1 MRCGANEDSGC
12 GMVAGRV
19 GRDADERPMKLL
31 VANRGEI
38 AIRIMRAAAEL
49 NIATVAVAP
58 RDDAGSLHTGK
69 ADEAVTLAGAGAAA
83 YLDIAGIVAAGR
95 GAGCDAVHPGYGF
108 LAENA
113 AFARACAAAGLAFVG
128 PRVETLEL
136 FGDKARARAAA
147 AAAGVPVIRGIDRA
161 VSVEE
166 AQAFFDGLPEG
177 RGMMIKAVGGGGGR
191 GSRMVDSADAVAGTY
206 ERCRSEAEAAFGS
219 GELYVEEFVRRAR
232 HVEVQVLGDV
242 HGGVAHL
249 GERECSVQRRFQK
262 IVEVAPAPALDGEMR
277 DRMIDAA
284 VRFAAGVGY
293 ANAGT
298 FEFLVDGES
307 FAFIEANAR
316 LQVEHT
322 VTEEVTGVDIVKAQL
337 RLAQGAT
344 IAELGL
350 DRAHEPRGYAIQARV
365 CMESVREDGAIL
377 PTAGRLAAYE
387 APSGPGVRTDGFG
400 YAGYETSLDYDSLLA
415 KVIGHSPSGA
425 FDDAV
430 ARTARALAEFR
441 IEGVET
447 NIPFLLS
454 ILRHPDFAA
463 GRVHTRFVDEQMQT
477 LAAADETRRFVTPSG
492 HDAETADGFA
502 GARVEDAHDPLAL
515 FKHDTRVKSEESAD
529 DRVPTGP
536 APVPAPVPGTVV
548 SVDATQGDHVAA
560 GQPIATINSLELDHV
575 VRARR
580 GGVIDAV
587 FVASGDSI
595 GVGDPLAFVSESER
609 DDSWAEPPPE
619 TDLDARRSDLA
630 LVDERRA
637 YIGDDFRAEKIATR
651 RHAKQQRSPAE
662 NIAHLMDGTFREYGP
677 LVTAASWQKQQWLR
691 ETTQA
696 DGLVM
701 GIGSINGDKFDDDR
715 SRAVVV
721 HYDYMV
727 VAGTQG
733 GRGHYKQDRMYEL
746 AARYRLPLVLFA
758 EGGGGRP
765 GISGGE
771 RAEATDIA
779 VEAGLRKPGEGP
791 PRSAAAAVDVA
802 GRGGGGVPVDSY
814 TFTKLCELSGLVP
827 LVGVNSGRCFAGNTV
842 MLASCDVIIAA
853 ENSTIGLGGPAM
865 IEGGGLGIYTPEE
878 VGPMSFQV
886 PDGVVDILVK
896 DDAAA
901 IETTKKYLSYFQGPV
916 LQWSSRDQRPLRHLV
931 PENRNETYDMRE
943 LVATL
948 ADEDSILEIREAF
961 GVGIMTAFIRI
972 EGHPLGLIANNP
984 AHLSGAIDS
993 DAADKGAR
1001 FLQLCDTFDIPVLSL
1016 MDCPGI
1022 MPGPEYE
1029 RTALL
1034 RHVGRLFVTGANL
1047 TTPVFGV
1054 VIRKAYGMGVRAMC
1068 GGSSLEPF
1076 FTVAWPTA
1084 EFADMTIDGRVDLM
1098 FGEEL
1103 EAVENPEERQAIRG
1117 RLIDAHVD
1125 RVRAVNSGG
1134 ANYGIDDVI
1143 DPADTRAWIAQG
1155 LRSIPKV
1162 PPRTA
1167 KKRPNVDTW

>member
-1 MRCGANEDSGC
+1 
-12 GMVAGRV
+12 
-19 GRDADERPMKLL
+19 MKLL

-69 ADEAVTLAGAGAAA
+69 ADEVVTLAGAGTAA
-83 YLDIAGIVAAGR
+83 YLDIDRIVAAAR
-95 GAGCDAVHPGYGF
+95 DTGCDAVHPGYGF

-113 AFARACAAAGLAFVG
+113 ELAVRCHEAGLTFVG
-128 PRVETLEL
+128 PRVETLRL

-147 AAAGVPVIRGIDRA
+147 TAAGVPVVRGIDHA
-161 VSVEE
+161 VTVDE
-166 AQAFFDGLPEG
+166 AAAFFAELGAG

-191 GSRMVDSADAVAGTY
+191 GSRMVSSAGDVAASF
-206 ERCRSEAEAAFGS
+206 ERCRAEAQAAFGN
-219 GELYVEEFVRRAR
+219 GDLYVEEFIARAR
-232 HVEVQVLGDV
+232 HVEVQILGDA
-242 HGGVAHL
+242 GGAVAHL

-262 IVEVAPAPALDGEMR
+262 IVEVAPAPGLADELR
-277 DRMIDAA
+277 VRIIDAA
-284 VRFAAGVGY
+284 VRFAASVGY
-293 ANAGT
+293 GNAGT
-298 FEFLVDGES
+298 FEFLVDVSGAASGNAADEA
-307 FAFIEANAR
+307 FAFIETNAR

-337 RLAQGAT
+337 RLAEGAT
-344 IAELGL
+344 LAELGL
-350 DRAHEPRGYAIQARV
+350 DRVVAPRGYAIQARV
-365 CMESVREDGAIL
+365 CMESVREGGAIL
-377 PTAGRLAAYE
+377 PASGTLTAYE

-400 YAGYETSLDYDSLLA
+400 YGGYETSLDYDSLLA
-415 KVIGHSPSGA
+415 KVVGHSPSGDFA
-425 FDDAV
+425 DAI
-430 ARTARALAEFR
+430 ARTSRALAEFR

-447 NIPFLLS
+447 NIAFLES
-454 ILRHPDFAA
+454 ILGHADFAS
-463 GRVHTRFVDEQMQT
+463 GRVHTRFVDENMAS
-477 LAAADETRRFVTPSG
+477 LAAADAGRRFVAPSG
-492 HDAETADGFA
+492 RDSAETADGFA
-502 GARVEDAHDPLAL
+502 GARVEDAADPLAL
-515 FKHDTRVKSEESAD
+515 FNHDTRIKSQESELDELASS
-529 DRVPTGP
+529 GP
-536 APVPAPVPGTVV
+536 FMLSAPVPGTLV
-548 SVDATQGDHVAA
+548 SIDGAEGDPVLS
-560 GQPIATINSLELDHV
+560 GQPVATINALELDHV
-575 VRARR
+575 VRAERSAIVNAVLVAA
-580 GGVIDAV
+580 GDAIR
-587 FVASGDSI
+587 A
-595 GVGDPLAFVSESER
+595 GDPLFLMTESDVEGV
-609 DDSWAEPPPE
+609 WVEPRPDPG
-619 TDLDARRSDLA
+619 LDARRDDLA
-630 LVDERRA
+630 QVDRRRD
-637 YIGDDFRAEKIATR
+637 YIHDDFRAEKIAR
-651 RHAKQQRSPAE
+651 RHAKQQRSPLE
-662 NIAHLMDGTFREYGP
+662 NIAHLMDGSFREYGP

-701 GIGSINGDKFDDDR
+701 GVGSINGDLFDADR
-715 SRAVVV
+715 SSAVVV

-733 GRGHYKQDRMYEL
+733 GRGHYKQDRIYEL
-746 AARYRLPLVLFA
+746 AGRYRLPLVLFA

-771 RAEATDIA
+771 RAEHQDIA
-779 VEAGLRKPGEGP
+779 VEAGLRKPGDDP
-791 PRSAAAAVDVA
+791 PRSGADAVDVA

-886 PDGVVDILVK
+886 PNGVVDILVK
-896 DDAAA
+896 DDAEA
-901 IETTKKYLSYFQGPV
+901 IEATKKYLSYFQGPV
-916 LQWSSRDQRPLRHLV
+916 QRWTAPDQGRLRDIV
-931 PENRNETYDMRE
+931 PKDRSDIYDMRE
-943 LVATL
+943 LIATL

-961 GVGIMTAFIRI
+961 GVGIITAFIRI
-972 EGHPLGLIANNP
+972 EGQPMGLIANNP
-984 AHLSGAIDS
+984 HHLSGAIDS

-1022 MPGPEYE
+1022 MPGPDYE

-1034 RHVGRLFVTGANL
+1034 RHCGRLFVTGANM
-1047 TTPVFGV
+1047 TTPMFGV
-1054 VIRKAYGMGVRAMC
+1054 VVRKAYGMGVRAMC

-1084 EFADMTIDGRVDLM
+1084 EFADMTIDGRVNLM

-1103 EAVENPEERQAIRG
+1103 EAVEDADERQAIYQ
-1117 RLIDAHVD
+1117 RLIEAHVD
-1125 RVRAVNSGG
+1125 RIRAVNSGG
-1134 ANYGIDDVI
+1134 TNYGIDDVI
-1143 DPADTRAWIAQG
+1143 DPADTRDWIVQG
-1155 LRSIPKV
+1155 LRSVPK
-1162 PPRTA
+1162 PSRTGK

>member
-1 MRCGANEDSGC
+1 
-12 GMVAGRV
+12 
-19 GRDADERPMKLL
+19 MKLL

-49 NIATVAVAP
+49 GVATVAVAP

-69 ADEAVTLAGAGAAA
+69 ADEAVTLDGTGAAA
-83 YLDIAGIVAAGR
+83 YLDIDRIVAAAR
-95 GAGCDAVHPGYGF
+95 DTGCDAIHPGYGF

-113 AFARACAAAGLAFVG
+113 DLARRCGEAGLTFVG
-128 PRVETLEL
+128 PSVETLEL

-147 AAAGVPVIRGIDRA
+147 RAAGVPVIRGIDHA

-166 AQAFFDGLPEG
+166 AAAFFARLGAG
-177 RGMMIKAVGGGGGR
+177 RGMMIKAVAGGGG
-191 GSRMVDSADAVAGTY
+191 SRLVESAGDVAATY
-206 ERCRSEAEAAFGS
+206 ELCRAEALAAFGN
-219 GELYVEEFVRRAR
+219 GDLYVEEFIRRAR
-232 HVEVQVLGDV
+232 HVEVQILGDAE
-242 HGGVAHL
+242 GTIAHL
-249 GERECSVQRRFQK
+249 GERECSVQRHFQK
-262 IVEVAPAPALDGEMR
+262 IVEVAPAPGLADDLRGR
-277 DRMIDAA
+277 IIDAA

-293 ANAGT
+293 GNAGT
-298 FEFLVDGES
+298 FEFLVDVSGEDGPP

-337 RLAQGAT
+337 KLAGGAT

-350 DRAHEPRGYAIQARV
+350 DGYVAPRGYAIQARV
-365 CMESVREDGAIL
+365 CMESVRADGAIL
-377 PTAGRLAAYE
+377 PAAGTLAAYE
-387 APSGPGVRTDGFG
+387 PPSGPGVRTDGFG
-400 YAGYETSLDYDSLLA
+400 YAGYETSLRFDPLLA
-415 KVIGHSPSGA
+415 KVVGHSPSDDFA
-425 FDDAV
+425 DAV
-430 ARTARALAEFR
+430 VRTSRALAEFR

-447 NIPFLLS
+447 NIDFLQG
-454 ILRHPDFAA
+454 ILRHPDFI
-463 GRVHTRFVDEQMQT
+463 GGNVHTRFVDEHMAD
-477 LAAADETRRFVTPSG
+477 LAAARGQRRFVTPSV
-492 HDAETADGFA
+492 HDDARSGDGFA
-502 GARVEDAHDPLAL
+502 GARVEDAQDPLAL
-515 FKHDTRVKSEESAD
+515 FKHDTQVKAQGSGD
-529 DRVPTGP
+529 DDLAPAGP
-536 APVPAPVPGTVV
+536 ITLPAPVPGTVV
-548 SVDATQGDHVAA
+548 SVDVAPGDEVLA
-560 GQPIATINSLELDHV
+560 GQPIASVNSLELDHV
-575 VRARR
+575 VRAQRSAT
-580 GGVIDAV
+580 VDAV
-587 FVASGDSI
+587 LVAKGDTI
-595 GVGDPLAFVSESER
+595 RAGDPLILATESHVEAGR
-609 DDSWAEPPPE
+609 AEPSAQI
-619 TDLDARRSDLA
+619 DLDARRSDLA
-630 LVDERRA
+630 LLDQRRA
-637 YIGDDFRAEKIATR
+637 STEDDFRAEKIAR
-651 RHAKQQRSPAE
+651 RHAKQQRSPRE
-662 NIAHLMDGTFREYGP
+662 NIEHLMDGTFREYGP
-677 LVTAASWQKQQWLR
+677 LVTAASWQKQEWLR

-701 GIGSINGDKFDDDR
+701 GIGNINGDLFEADR

-733 GRGHYKQDRMYEL
+733 GRGHYKQDRIYEL
-746 AARYRLPLVLFA
+746 AGRYRLPLVLFA

-771 RAEATDIA
+771 RAEVKDIA
-779 VEAGLRKPGEGP
+779 VDAGLRKPGEGP
-791 PRSAAAAVDVA
+791 PRSRAAAVDVA

-827 LVGVNSGRCFAGNTV
+827 LVGINSGRCFAGNTV

-886 PDGVVDILVK
+886 PNGVVDILVK
-896 DDAAA
+896 DDEEA
-901 IETTKKYLSYFQGPV
+901 IETAKKYLSYFQGPV
-916 LQWSSRDQRPLRHLV
+916 QRWEFRDQRRLRHVV
-931 PENRNETYDMRE
+931 PENRSETYDMRGVIE
-943 LVATL
+943 TL

-961 GVGIMTAFIRI
+961 GVGIITSFIRI
-972 EGHPLGLIANNP
+972 EGQPMGLIANNP
-984 AHLSGAIDS
+984 EHLSGAIDS

-1001 FLQLCDTFDIPVLSL
+1001 FLQLCDSFDIPVLSL

-1034 RHVGRLFVTGANL
+1034 RHCGRLFVTGANM
-1047 TTPVFGV
+1047 TTPMFGV

-1084 EFADMTIDGRVDLM
+1084 EFADMSIAGRVKLI

-1103 EAVENPEERQAIRG
+1103 EAVEDPDERQSIYEC
-1117 RLIDAHVD
+1117 LIEAHVD

-1134 ANYGIDDVI
+1134 TSYGVDDVI

-1155 LRSIPKV
+1155 LRSVPK
-1162 PPRTA
+1162 PSRTGP
-1167 KKRPNVDTW
+1167 KKRPNIDTW

>member
-1 MRCGANEDSGC
+1 
-12 GMVAGRV
+12 
-19 GRDADERPMKLL
+19 MKLL

-49 NIATVAVAP
+49 GMATVAVAP
-58 RDDAGSLHTGK
+58 RDDAGSLHTGR
-69 ADEAVTLAGAGAAA
+69 ADDVVVLDGVGTAA
-83 YLDIAGIVAAGR
+83 YLDIGGIVAA
-95 GAGCDAVHPGYGF
+95 ALETGCDAVHPGYGF

-113 AFARACAAAGLAFVG
+113 ALARHCAEAGLTFVG

-147 AAAGVPVIRGIDRA
+147 AAADVPVVRGIDHA
-161 VSVEE
+161 VSVAE
-166 AQAFFDGLPEG
+166 AQDFLDALGPG
-177 RGMMIKAVGGGGGR
+177 SAMMLKAVGGGGGR
-191 GSRMVDSADAVAGTY
+191 GSRMVERADDVAAVY
-206 ERCRSEAEAAFGS
+206 ERCRAEAEAAFGN
-219 GELYVEEFVRRAR
+219 GELYVEEFMRRAR
-232 HVEVQVLGDV
+232 HVEVQILGDA
-242 HGGVAHL
+242 HGAVAHL
-249 GERECSVQRRFQK
+249 GERECSVQRHFQK
-262 IVEVAPAPALDGEMR
+262 IVEVAPAPGLDDAVR
-277 DRMIDAA
+277 ARIVDAA
-284 VRFAAGVGY
+284 VRFAASVGY
-293 ANAGT
+293 SNAGT
-298 FEFLVDGES
+298 FEFLLDASWEGGAASREGGAQAY
-307 FAFIEANAR
+307 AFIETNAR

-322 VTEEVTGVDIVKAQL
+322 VTEEVTGVDIVRAQL

-344 IAELGL
+344 VADLGL
-350 DRAHEPRGYAIQARV
+350 GEARAPRGYAVQARV
-365 CMESVREDGAIL
+365 CMESVRDDGAIL
-377 PTAGRLAAYE
+377 PASGTLAAYE

-400 YAGYETSLDYDSLLA
+400 YAGYETSLNYDSLLA
-415 KVIGHSPSGA
+415 KVVGHSPSDDFA
-425 FDDAV
+425 DAV

-441 IEGVET
+441 VEGVET
-447 NIPFLLS
+447 NIDFLEA

-463 GRVHTRFVDEQMQT
+463 GRVHTRFVDDNLTE
-477 LAAADETRRFVTPSG
+477 LAATPATRRLVAPAG
-492 HDAETADGFA
+492 QDDPGAADGFA
-502 GARVEDAHDPLAL
+502 GARVADAQDPLAL
-515 FKHDTRVKSEESAD
+515 FKHDTEVKSQED
-529 DRVPTGP
+529 DGAAGP
-536 APVPAPVPGTVV
+536 SGPVTLVATVPGTVV
-548 SVDATQGDHVAA
+548 SVDATQGDQVRA
-560 GQPIATINSLELDHV
+560 GQPVATINALELDHAI
-575 VRARR
+575 RAES
-580 GGVIDAV
+580 GGIVDAV
-587 FVASGDSI
+587 LVAKGDR
-595 GVGDPLAFVSESER
+595 VDAGDPLFRIAASDLGGDWTEPS
-609 DDSWAEPPPE
+609 AEP
-619 TDLDARRSDLA
+619 DLDMRRSDLA
-630 LVDERRA
+630 LVDERRTF
-637 YIGDDFRAEKIATR
+637 IQDEFRAEKIATR

-701 GIGSINGDKFDDDR
+701 GIGEINGDLFEPDR
-715 SRAVVV
+715 SRAVAV

-746 AARYRLPLVLFA
+746 AGRYRLPLVLFA

-771 RAEATDIA
+771 RAQAVDIA
-779 VEAGLRKPGEGP
+779 VEAGLRKHA
-791 PRSAAAAVDVA
+791 PRSTGSAVDVA

-886 PDGVVDILVK
+886 PNGVVDILVK
-896 DDAAA
+896 DDEDA
-901 IETTKKYLSYFQGPV
+901 IETTKKYLSYFQGP
-916 LQWSSRDQRPLRHLV
+916 LRHWSTPDQRVLRHIV
-931 PENRNETYDMRE
+931 PENRRETYDMRH
-943 LVATL
+943 LIATL
-948 ADEDSILEIREAF
+948 ADEDSILEIRKAF
-961 GVGIMTAFIRI
+961 GVGIITAFIRI
-972 EGHPLGLIANNP
+972 EGKPMGLIANNP

-1001 FLQLCDTFDIPVLSL
+1001 FLQLCDSFDIPVLSL

-1022 MPGPEYE
+1022 MPGPDYE

-1034 RHVGRLFVTGANL
+1034 RHVGRLFVTGANM
-1047 TTPVFGV
+1047 TTPMFGV
-1054 VIRKAYGMGVRAMC
+1054 VVRKAYGMGVRAMC

-1098 FGEEL
+1098 FGDEL
-1103 EAVENPEERQAIRG
+1103 EAVPDREERQAIRG

-1125 RVRAVNSGG
+1125 RARAVNTGG
-1134 ANYGIDDVI
+1134 TNYGVDDVI

-1155 LRSIPKV
+1155 LRSIPRP
-1162 PPRTA
+1162 PPRTH
-1167 KKRPNVDTW
+1167 KKRPNIDTW